1 MYFPYVVIWFV
12 LVITSTLSYLSYI
25 TCYHL
30 RYAWSVTCVSLML
43 TLLVLYFVF
52 YLCLSWYFR
61 VMYLRCIVLV
71 GIVLLMLHMLV
82 TCVILGLLLAFHSY
96 LLYLCW
102 ISYGTCVCLDIFLRV
117 TYVVLYLWGRK
128 YLWIYPWVL
137 VFSNVSRLK
146 NTSTTLSPLWWL
158 KVVRQCS
165 HS

>member
-1 MYFPYVVIWFV
+1 M
-12 LVITSTLSYLSYI
+12 SYLCYI
-25 TCYHL
+25 ICYHL

-52 YLCLSWYFR
+52 YLCLSWYFC
-61 VMYLRCIVLV
+61 VMYLRCVVLV

-82 TCVILGLLLAFHSY
+82 TCVILGLLLVFHSY

-146 NTSTTLSPLWWL
+146 NTSTTLSPLWCFI
-158 KVVRQCS
+158 KFKRD
-165 HS
+165 